1 MVIHSGIL
9 AWKSPWTEEPG
20 RLQSMGSQRVGHD
33 YYYSR
38 KLREEF
44 MNPKQNIFLSIYK
57 NEKKNG
63 KLSTTSRNI

>member
-1 MVIHSGIL
+1 
-9 AWKSPWTEEPG
+9 
-20 RLQSMGSQRVGHD
+20 MGSQRVGHD